1 MVASLPLFLFNL
13 GRVVGWRRCSKLCNI
28 LEVDLGKAN
37 KKADGERMDRLWAAA
52 KEIGDSADRGV
63 MGGRGS
69 GGGGTDLP
77 EMYCDVL
84 FVERTEDGD
93 NTMEIDGE

>member
-1 MVASLPLFLFNL
+1 
-13 GRVVGWRRCSKLCNI
+13 
-28 LEVDLGKAN
+28 
-37 KKADGERMDRLWAAA
+37 
-52 KEIGDSADRGV
+52 

>member
-37 KKADGERMDRLWAAA
+37 KKADGERMDRLWAAE
-52 KEIGDSADRGV
+52 KERGDGGANGV
-63 MGGRGS
+63 VEGGGGGRG
-69 GGGGTDLP
+69 GGRMALP
-77 EMYCDVL
+77 DMSSNILCA
-84 FVERTEDGD
+84 ERTADGD
-93 NTMEIDGE
+93 DAM